1 MEITQEMI
9 EQATQGAVKS
19 VREQLVRDLTAAIDY
34 DIRQSIA
41 DQISA
46 HVSTWIEE
54 NVLPDITTG
63 LVEGKP
69 GLVVLGKDL
78 AHTVVQEVASK
89 MTDDV
94 KKRVDDSWTRR
105 KIYEALFR

>member
-19 VREQLVRDLTAAIDY
+19 VREQLVRDLTTAIDY
-34 DIRQSIA
+34 DIRHAIA
-41 DQISA
+41 EQISA
-46 HVSTWIEE
+46 HVSTWIAE
-54 NVLPDITTG
+54 NILPDITAG

-69 GLVVLGKDL
+69 GLVALGSEIT
-78 AHTVVQEVASK
+78 HTVMQKLTERMVE
-89 MTDDV
+89 DV
-94 KKRVDDSWTRR
+94 TKTIDQSWTRR